1 MEQDGITFSAAV
13 PSEENVNLI
22 LYPRGEEE
30 IAQEIPFPRQHYTGI
45 VRTMKV

>member
-22 LYPRGEEE
+22 LYLRGKEE
-30 IAQEIPFPRQHYTGI
+30 IAQEILPE
-45 VRTMKV
+45 VEVEAAVVEEEK